1 MKNSLISSIALA
13 TSIVAGSAMAA
24 DLPRAAYKAPPVTP
38 IFSWTGIYIGVHAG
52 AGWGLK
58 EETFTTAILRNE
70 NQYSVTGFLG
80 GAQVGFNY
88 QVGSWVWGAEAQFSW
103 SDLDGK
109 DSCIAAS
116 PVALINCHTKVDWLG
131 TAAARLGFVVDRALI
146 FVKGGGA
153 WVHDKYDT
161 TAFTA
166 PFTNIHVDDTR
177 WGWMFGTGI
186 EYAFFGNWSA
196 KVEYDYLDFGTKT
209 VTFAGLAS
217 LGLTA
222 PNDAV
227 DIRQRIHLVKFGLN
241 YRFGAGPVVANY

>member
-1 MKNSLISSIALA
+1 VRNSLIGSIALA
-13 TSIVAGSAMAA
+13 TSIMAGSAMAA
-24 DLPRAAYKAPPVTP
+24 DLPVYKAPPVVP

-52 AGWGLK
+52 AGWGIK
-58 EETFTTAILRNE
+58 EETFTTATLRSD

-109 DSCIAAS
+109 TGCNAGA
-116 PVALINCHTKVDWLG
+116 PVALVNCHAKVDWLG
-131 TAAARLGFVVDRALI
+131 TAAARVGFVVDKALV

-161 TAFTA
+161 TFFAA
-166 PFTNIHVDDTR
+166 PFTNIHVDETR

-186 EYAFFGNWSA
+186 EYAFGGNWSA
-196 KVEYDYLDFGTKT
+196 KVEYDYLDFGTHT
-209 VTFAGLAS
+209 TSFPGLGALVTGA
-217 LGLTA
+217 
-222 PNDAV
+222 NEAV

-241 YRFGAGPVVANY
+241 YRFGAGAVVANY